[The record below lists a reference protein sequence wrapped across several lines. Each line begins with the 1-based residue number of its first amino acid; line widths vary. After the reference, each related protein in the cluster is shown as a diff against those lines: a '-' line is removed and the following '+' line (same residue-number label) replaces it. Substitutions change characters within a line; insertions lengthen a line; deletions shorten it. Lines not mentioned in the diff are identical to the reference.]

1 MKLKI
6 VKKINP
12 RDLEDSKFYLSP
24 IHVGTLDLKELAE
37 IISDASTVNVA
48 DVAAVLKS
56 LSRQLPLFLQKGF
69 VIELGDFG
77 RFRMS
82 ISTDGKKN
90 KEDLSANDVSKVR
103 ILFVP
108 NIDIKKKIAGT
119 SFTVENSNKEKS

>member
-6 VKKINP
+6 VKKKNP

-119 SFTVENSNKEKS
+119 SFTVESQYKE

>member
-108 NIDIKKKIAGT
+108 NIDIKKK
-119 SFTVENSNKEKS
+119 NSRHFIYRRKFE

>member
-90 KEDLSANDVSKVR
+90 REDLSANDVSKVR

-119 SFTVENSNKEKS
+119 SFTVEN

>member
-108 NIDIKKKIAGT
+108 NIDIKKK
-119 SFTVENSNKEKS
+119 

>member
-119 SFTVENSNKEKS
+119 SFTVESQYKE

>member
-119 SFTVENSNKEKS
+119 SFTVENSNKD

>member
-90 KEDLSANDVSKVR
+90 REDLSANDVSKVR